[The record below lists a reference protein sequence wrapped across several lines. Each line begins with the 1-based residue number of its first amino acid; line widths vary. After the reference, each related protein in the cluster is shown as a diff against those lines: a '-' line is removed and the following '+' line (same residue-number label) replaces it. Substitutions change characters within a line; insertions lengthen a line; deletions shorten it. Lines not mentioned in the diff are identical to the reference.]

1 MGQNGTNRDINFPPH
16 IGGAIYARNADRKTV
31 RLCADEQ
38 QAVRV
43 SIHLSGLT
51 VREIALR
58 CGRGKS
64 TVQRWADGTRVPDR
78 LVSAFCSATGTNLL
92 RQFRELEIAE
102 RDADGRMRKHDRIA
116 AIAAPTQL
124 AWSAAA

>member
-1 MGQNGTNRDINFPPH
+1 MGQNGTNRSIQFPPH
-16 IGGAIYARNADRKTV
+16 IGGAIYARPADRKTV

-51 VREIALR
+51 VREIASR
-58 CGRGKS
+58 VGRGKS
-64 TVQRWADGTRVPDR
+64 TVQRWADGTRIPDR
-78 LVSAFCSATGTNLL
+78 LVAAFCSATGTSLL

-102 RDADGRMRKHDRIA
+102 REAEGRMRKADRIS
-116 AIAAPTQL
+116 AIAAPTER
-124 AWSAAA
+124 AWEIAA